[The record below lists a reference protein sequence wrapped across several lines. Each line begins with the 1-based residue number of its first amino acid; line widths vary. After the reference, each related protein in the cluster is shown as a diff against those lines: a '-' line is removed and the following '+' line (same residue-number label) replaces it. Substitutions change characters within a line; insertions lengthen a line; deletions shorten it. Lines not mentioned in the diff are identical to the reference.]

1 MYIRSSDLFGSSFYV
16 SALRLW
22 VRIVVASVMSFDD
35 VFGDMMTSK
44 AASQNSEVVAKRRKR

>member
-22 VRIVVASVMSFDD
+22 VRIVVAAVMSFDV
-35 VFGDMMTSK
+35 VFGDMMPSK
-44 AASQNSEVVAKRRKR
+44 AASQNKL